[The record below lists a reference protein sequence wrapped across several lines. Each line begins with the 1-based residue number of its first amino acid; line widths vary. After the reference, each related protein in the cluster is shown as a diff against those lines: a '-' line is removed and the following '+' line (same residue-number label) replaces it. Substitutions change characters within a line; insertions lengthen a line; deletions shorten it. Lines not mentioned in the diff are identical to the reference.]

1 MAYPELVKIEG
12 KKRETSKQANKALRK
27 ELRVP
32 AVLYGPEIEENV
44 HFSIDEL
51 ELEKILRRPQTK
63 LQELKVDGKS
73 YKTLLKRTE
82 FDPVTDRPVHA
93 DFYVLAD
100 GQKVTLQVP
109 IKITGNAKGV
119 IENGGRVFKPMN
131 FVRVRVLPE
140 VIPAEFEI
148 DISSLEIGHSFHIS
162 DLDLEGII
170 PLDDMSRTIVT
181 IRPPKGADF
190 LENLVSGVTEDTE
203 EEVVAEGEEA
213 AEGEELAEGEEA
225 AEGEGEEGEDSSD
238 DKSEG

>member
-1 MAYPELVKIEG
+1 MAYPELVKLEG
-12 KKRETSKQANKALRK
+12 KVRETSKKANKALRE

-32 AVLYGPEIEENV
+32 AVLYGPDVEENV

-51 ELEKILRRPQTK
+51 ELEKILRKPQTK
-63 LQELKVDGKS
+63 LQELTVDGKS

-82 FDPVTDRPVHA
+82 FDPVTDRPIHA

-100 GQKVTLQVP
+100 DQKVTLRVP

-119 IENGGRVFKPMN
+119 VENGGRVFKPMN
-131 FVRVRVLPE
+131 FVRIRVLPAD
-140 VIPAEFEI
+140 IPAEFEM
-148 DISSLEIGHSFHIS
+148 DISPLEIGQSFHIS

-170 PLDDMSRTIVT
+170 PLDDLSRTIVT

-190 LENLVSGVTEDTE
+190 LENLVAGIADETE
-203 EEVVAEGEEA
+203 EEVVAEGEA

-225 AEGEGEEGEDSSD
+225 PEGEEGEDSSEE
-238 DKSEG
+238 KTEE